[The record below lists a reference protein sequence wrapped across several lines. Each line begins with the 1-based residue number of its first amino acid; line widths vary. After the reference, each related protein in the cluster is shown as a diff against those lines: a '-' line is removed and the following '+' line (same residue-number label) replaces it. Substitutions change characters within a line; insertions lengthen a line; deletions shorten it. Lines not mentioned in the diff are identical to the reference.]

1 MPDSSSVTLIL
12 GFATLA
18 AWVVLWLF
26 RGGFWCIDRKPVPAP
41 PAAWPDVVAVIP
53 ARNEAEVIGETLRS
67 LWAQAYP
74 GRLRIVLVDD
84 HSHDGTSEVA
94 WAEAEALERE
104 ADLRVLQAEPL
115 PAGWTGKLWAM
126 EQGLTRGVPAGDP
139 ARYVLFSDADIS
151 HGRDAL
157 RELVSRAEAGPC
169 DLVSFMVRLE
179 CRSRAERLMIPA
191 FVFFFKLL
199 YPFRQINNPRHPL
212 AGAAGGTMLLRRT
225 ALERIGGMACI
236 RHALIDDCSL
246 GAAVKRGG
254 HRIWLGMSEGSRS
267 TRGYG
272 TLDEIL
278 RMIARTA
285 YTQLGYNP
293 LVLAGC
299 VLGLG
304 FTFLAPPLLVL
315 FASGWGRLLG
325 GLACLLM
332 TALFVPMVRFYR
344 LSPLWAVLLP
354 VTACV
359 YLWATVLSAW
369 WHHRGKGGQ
378 WKGRSQAP
386 AGRSSGV
393 LE

>member
-1 MPDSSSVTLIL
+1 LLTSSPLVLAL
-12 GFATLA
+12 GAATLA
-18 AWVVLWLF
+18 AWTFLWLF
-26 RGGFWCIDRKPVPAP
+26 RGGFWCIDREPVPQP
-41 PAAWPDVVAVIP
+41 PAEWPDVVAVIP

-67 LWAQAYP
+67 LWAQQYP

-84 HSHDGTSEVA
+84 HSHDGTAEVA
-94 WAEAEALERE
+94 RQAAAALGRE
-104 ADLRVLQAEPL
+104 GDLHVLPAEPL
-115 PAGWTGKLWAM
+115 PAGWTGKVWAM
-126 EQGLTRGVPAGDP
+126 EQGLRRGLPADDP

-151 HGRDAL
+151 HGPAAL

-199 YPFRQINNPRHPL
+199 YPFRQINDPRHPL
-212 AGAAGGTMLLRRT
+212 AGAAGGTMLVRRT

-254 HRIWLGMSEGSRS
+254 HRIWLGMSDESRS

-293 LVLAGC
+293 LMLAGC

-304 FTFLAPPLLVL
+304 FTFLAPPLLLL
-315 FASGWGRLLG
+315 FAAGWARLLG
-325 GLACLLM
+325 GLAYLLM
-332 TALFVPMVRFYR
+332 TALFVPMLRFYR
-344 LSPLWAVLLP
+344 LSALWAVQLP

-359 YLWATVLSAW
+359 YLWATLLSAW

-378 WKGRSQAP
+378 WKGRSQVP
-386 AGRSSGV
+386 GSI
-393 LE
+393 

>member
-1 MPDSSSVTLIL
+1 MLTSSPLVLVL
-12 GFATLA
+12 GIGTLA

-26 RGGFWCIDRKPVPAP
+26 RGGFWCIDREPVPAP
-41 PAAWPDVVAVIP
+41 PAVWPEVVAVIP

-67 LWAQAYP
+67 LWAQEFP

-94 WAEAEALERE
+94 HQAARAAGRE
-104 ADLRVLQAEPL
+104 TDLRVLQAEPL
-115 PAGWTGKLWAM
+115 PPGWTGKLWAIQ
-126 EQGLTRGVPAGDP
+126 QGLTRGVPASDP
-139 ARYVLFSDADIS
+139 AHYVLFSDADIS
-151 HGRDAL
+151 HGPNAL

-212 AGAAGGTMLLRRT
+212 AGAAGGTMLLRRE
-225 ALERIGGMACI
+225 ALERIGGMSCI
-236 RHALIDDCSL
+236 RYELIDDCSL
-246 GAAVKRGG
+246 GREVKRGG
-254 HRIWLGMSEGSRS
+254 HRIWLGMSEESYS

-272 TLDEIL
+272 TLNEIL

-304 FTFLAPPLLVL
+304 FTFLAPPLLL
-315 FASGWGRLLG
+315 LLASGPAQLLG
-325 GLACLLM
+325 GLAWLLM
-332 TALFVPMVRFYR
+332 TLLFVPMVRFYR

-386 AGRSSGV
+386 TSP
-393 LE
+393 